1 METVTFVALPA
12 ASRSWTSIFFMAEDQ
27 LGYCSRSVRTALTS
41 AAAASIVIECE
52 DWSLM
57 GRGYLFR
64 LPDSNRY
71 FSAMNEIFQ
80 PALEPAA
87 TAGNLTNL
95 VAERAWFEPERIMV
109 SRPLGDGWQ
118 PVSAR
123 ELEAEIRATAKGLIA
138 AGVNIGDRVAI
149 MARTRY
155 EWTILDFAIWFAG
168 GVTVPIYE
176 TSSAEQVDWI
186 MTDSHSVAIIVET
199 PQLRDLVKPVLPSF
213 TANIWTMT
221 ENVLAQLAYLGRDV
235 SDAEIDRRRG
245 ALNPDSLATLIYTS
259 GTTGKPKGVQLT
271 HGNFLAECGNVVQGA
286 ADLFMKPG
294 GSTLLF
300 LPVAHVFGRMVQI
313 GSIRAGLHLA
323 HCGDVLGRLT
333 TDLASFK
340 PTFVLAVPRI
350 FEKVYNGAEAKADA
364 AGKGAI
370 FRKAAAVAIE
380 YSQALDSGKISPT
393 LRIKHA
399 LFDKLVYSK
408 IRHGL
413 GGRVEAAISGGAPLG
428 ERLGHFYR
436 GAGIRVLEG
445 YGLTETTAGATLNLT
460 TAHRVGSV
468 GKPIPGTTIKIA
480 DDGEVL
486 IKGPIV
492 MRGYWQND
500 AANKEV
506 FTDDGYFRSGDLG
519 KLDEEGFLYIVGR
532 KKELI
537 VTSGGKN
544 VAPAVLEDRLR
555 AHPLVSQCIVVGDN
569 QPYIAALVTI
579 DPEAIK
585 SWIAAN
591 KKDGATVAD
600 LTKDPDLIAVIQT
613 AVDEA
618 NKAVS
623 RAESIRKFTILPVDF
638 TIAGGHLT
646 AKLSV
651 KRHVVQKEFA
661 KEIADLFA

>member
-1 METVTFVALPA
+1 MTEF
-12 ASRSWTSIFFMAEDQ
+12 
-27 LGYCSRSVRTALTS
+27 
-41 AAAASIVIECE
+41 
-52 DWSLM
+52 
-57 GRGYLFR
+57 
-64 LPDSNRY
+64 
-71 FSAMNEIFQ
+71 FQ

-95 VAERAWFEPERIMV
+95 IAERAWFEPERIML
-109 SRPLGDGWQ
+109 SRPLGEGWQ
-118 PVSAR
+118 PVTAR
-123 ELEAEIRATAKGLIA
+123 ELEAEVRATAKGLIA
-138 AGVNIGDRVAI
+138 AGVQIGDRVAI

-186 MTDSHSVAIIVET
+186 VNDSHCVAIIVET
-199 PQLRDLVKPVLPSF
+199 PQLRDLVTPILPNF
-213 TANIWTMT
+213 TKNVWTMT
-221 ENVLAQLAYLGRDV
+221 ENVLAQLAYLGRDI
-235 SDAEIDRRRG
+235 SDAEIDKRRN
-245 ALNPDSLATLIYTS
+245 ALTPDTLATLIYTS
-259 GTTGKPKGVQLT
+259 GTTGRPKGVQLT
-271 HGNFLAECGNVVQGA
+271 HGNFLSECSNVVMGA

-323 HCGDVLGRLT
+323 HCSDVLGRLT

-350 FEKVYNGAEAKADA
+350 FEKVYNGAEAKAA
-364 AGKGAI
+364 AGGKGAI
-370 FRKAAAVAIE
+370 FAKAANTAIE
-380 YSQALDSGKISPT
+380 YSQALDKGSVPLPLK
-393 LRIKHA
+393 IKHA

-460 TAHRVGSV
+460 TAHKVGSV

-500 AANKEV
+500 AANAEV
-506 FTDDGYFRSGDLG
+506 FTEDGFFRSGDLG
-519 KLDEEGFLYIVGR
+519 RLDEEGFLYIVGR

-555 AHPLVSQCIVVGDN
+555 AHPLISQCIVVGDN
-569 QPYIAALVTI
+569 KPYIAALVTI
-579 DPEAIK
+579 DQDAIK
-585 SWIAAN
+585 GWITAN
-591 KKDGATVAD
+591 KKDGATIAA
-600 LTKDPDLIAVIQT
+600 LTHDPDLIAVIQT

-638 TIAGGHLT
+638 TIAGGQLT

-651 KRHVVQKEFA
+651 KRHVVAQQFA
-661 KEIADLFA
+661 KEIEALFA

>member
-1 METVTFVALPA
+1 MT
-12 ASRSWTSIFFMAEDQ
+12 
-27 LGYCSRSVRTALTS
+27 LTS
-41 AAAASIVIECE
+41 SSQSAPKTEFTTMAIV
-52 DWSLM
+52 
-57 GRGYLFR
+57 
-64 LPDSNRY
+64 PN
-71 FSAMNEIFQ
+71 
-80 PALEPAA
+80 A
-87 TAGNLTNL
+87 TTGNLTNL
-95 VAERAWFEPERIMV
+95 VAERAWFEPERIML

-118 PVSAR
+118 KVTAKEFESEVR
-123 ELEAEIRATAKGLIA
+123 TTAKGLIA
-138 AGVNIGDRVAI
+138 SGVGAGDRVAI

-168 GVTVPIYE
+168 ATTVPIYE

-186 MTDSHSVAIIVET
+186 MSDSSSVAIIVET
-199 PQLRDLVKPVLPSF
+199 PAHKELVTPVLSSKVK
-213 TANIWTMT
+213 NVWTMT
-221 ENVLAQLAYLGRDV
+221 ENVLAQLAWAGKDV
-235 SDAEIDRRRG
+235 PDSEVDARRNT
-245 ALNPDSLATLIYTS
+245 LTPDSLATLIYTS

-271 HGNFLAECGNVVQGA
+271 HGNFLAECGNVVAGA
-286 ADLFMKPG
+286 SDLFMKPN

-313 GSIRAGLHLA
+313 GAVAAGLHLA
-323 HCGDVLGRLT
+323 HCSDPLTRLLP
-333 TDLASFK
+333 DLASFK

-370 FRKAAAVAIE
+370 FRKAADVAIS
-380 YSQALDSGKISPT
+380 YSEALDTGKMSAG
-393 LRIKHA
+393 LKFKHA
-399 LFDKLVYSK
+399 LFDKLVFSK
-408 IRHGL
+408 IRHSL

-428 ERLGHFYR
+428 VRLGHFFR
-436 GAGIRVLEG
+436 GAGVRVLEG

-460 TAHRVGSV
+460 TAHKVGSV
-468 GKPIPGTTIKIA
+468 GRPIPGTTIKIA

-486 IKGPIV
+486 IKGGIV

-500 AANKEV
+500 EANREV
-506 FTDDGYFRSGDLG
+506 FTEDSYFRSGDLG
-519 KLDEEGFLYIVGR
+519 KLDEEGYLYIVGR

-555 AHPLVSQCIVVGDN
+555 AHPLVSQCMVVGDN

-579 DPEAIK
+579 DQEALK
-585 SWIAAN
+585 TWITAN
-591 KKDGATVAD
+591 KKDGATLAELVN
-600 LTKDPDLIAVIQT
+600 DPDLVAVVQT

-651 KRHVVQKEFA
+651 KRHVVAKEFA
-661 KEIADLFA
+661 AEIAALFA